1 MMYRVTWSV
10 KKGKRGLRY
19 YANFRSYVTTDKEK
33 LEADSEKADGTLDVR
48 AVLPN
53 PTELIAIAR
62 MLGCRVSDKRGWIAT
77 EDDGAYFRLV
87 VYAVVRQTLRDQRKI
102 EHLKRLV
109 LDESFGVD
117 AWWWANTFINRY
129 QSDGMKRGVGIKALY
144 RLAKAFKIVYGL
156 EG

>member
-1 MMYRVTWSV
+1 MMYRITWNV

-19 YANFRSYVTTDKEK
+19 YANFRSYVTADEEK
-33 LEADSEKADGTLDVR
+33 LEVDSESIGGTLDIR

-62 MLGCRVSDKRGWIAT
+62 MLGCRVSDKKGWIT
-77 EDDGAYFRLV
+77 TKDDDAYFRLV
-87 VYAVVRQTLRDQRKI
+87 VYAVARQTLRDQRKI
-102 EHLKRLV
+102 EQLKRLV
-109 LDESFGVD
+109 LDEDFGID
-117 AWWWANTFINRY
+117 AWWWANTFINHY

-144 RLAKAFKIVYGL
+144 KLAKAFKIVYGL